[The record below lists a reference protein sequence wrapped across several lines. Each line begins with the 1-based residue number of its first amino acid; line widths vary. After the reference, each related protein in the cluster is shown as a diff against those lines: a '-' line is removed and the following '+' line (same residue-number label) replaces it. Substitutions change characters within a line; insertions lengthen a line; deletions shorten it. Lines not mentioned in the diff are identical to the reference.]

1 MVELSS
7 IFSLTSHRFEK
18 VVFKRLLVKSKVLKN
33 GRFFKVRQKERE
45 KKNGEPQKGTK
56 KFFSQQEWRSVLLK
70 KSLHPNI
77 HEITVFLRGTYF

>member
-1 MVELSS
+1 MGG
-7 IFSLTSHRFEK
+7 SLKLDRK
-18 VVFKRLLVKSKVLKN
+18 K
-33 GRFFKVRQKERE
+33 E

-77 HEITVFLRGTYF
+77 HEITVFLRGTYFQR